1 MLICVEF
8 ECCQFREKGDSR
20 GRGVDRLASS
30 LAMLVEAVVLEFLVL
45 CISD

>member
-1 MLICVEF
+1 MLLVL
-8 ECCQFREKGDSR
+8 REGDSR

-30 LAMLVEAVVLEFLVL
+30 LLATLVEAVVLEFLIL